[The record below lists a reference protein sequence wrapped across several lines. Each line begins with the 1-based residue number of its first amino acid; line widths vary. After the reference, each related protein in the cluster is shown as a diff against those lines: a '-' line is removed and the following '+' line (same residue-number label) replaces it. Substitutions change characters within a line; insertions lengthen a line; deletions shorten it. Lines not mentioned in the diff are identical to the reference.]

1 MIACLLDLRSVG
13 LGRVTFPRLVHYSP
27 RSGQTR
33 VAIGAAACTI
43 AADRDRG
50 SICIHC
56 DDDDPRV
63 AVFVFGGMQH
73 ATDGRT
79 DGRTD
84 CKWRRWIS
92 TRKGGRGA
100 LNKQAEGDFNLQCLL
115 HVKSCCWFSAQKA
128 DQTKTD
134 VSVTI

>member
-33 VAIGAAACTI
+33 VAIGAAFAACTI
-43 AADRDRG
+43 AADRDHG

-73 ATDGRT
+73 ATDGRGLT
-79 DGRTD
+79 ANGGDGFQRG
-84 CKWRRWIS
+84 RE
-92 TRKGGRGA
+92 KGF
-100 LNKQAEGDFNLQCLL
+100 E
-115 HVKSCCWFSAQKA
+115 
-128 DQTKTD
+128 QT
-134 VSVTI
+134 S